1 MTLTGSTAAVI
12 GQLSPAQVLFFSS
25 ANLPAGVTSTRDL
38 PEWELGQFST
48 FVNADGT
55 PSKGRWYPNVA
66 SGSAPYSDADF
77 GFVLD
82 PDPVSG
88 NAVLRTQITDGF
100 ATSNAAQLWRNY
112 DWSAEPEGAPLPLDA
127 YYSWWMRFPQEI
139 SYLNSSGPG
148 PTFGFTNHWQ
158 LYGVAGANQGPFVSI
173 GAGRNTTHDAYFRWH
188 FNLDDRA
195 VFDLPLL
202 IDEPVPVDQWIFVE
216 CRVKASTA
224 ADGRWECWIDGR
236 KVLDYTGILYNTGT
250 TRFGTSW
257 GNYGTLQT
265 PTDPVIY
272 YDDLAITTVPI
283 LPLLAGESATGRRV
297 TLIGDGEGVRRTIAC
312 SDEPYQLTPDAT
324 AWGLTTY
331 SLNTRAV
338 GQIPGEQLQNVRAG
352 VRTFALP
359 VQIEGDTEAEI
370 DERLGWLQQV
380 LDPGREIRVQYRR
393 PDGTEREISALYAGG
408 ADSVSATAD
417 AGHLQRRV
425 VVPLIMKALWP
436 FWRPVANPV
445 TTEGP
450 VTFTDRDFDIVT
462 LVNGGDVDAW
472 PEITV
477 TGYAEGIEAINL
489 TTGRWWRVR
498 RVLEVGDV
506 LRIDTDPRSFGVYVN
521 DVADHPA
528 MDQLSQLAEWH
539 LVPGEN
545 HLLVRGNTATGDEP
559 IGSISFRWR
568 PQFGSC

>member
-48 FVNADGT
+48 FTNADGT
-55 PSKGRWYPNVA
+55 ASRGYWYPNVA
-66 SGSAPYSDADF
+66 SGSAPYSDADYAF
-77 GFVLD
+77 MLD

-88 NAVLRTQITDGF
+88 NAVLRTQVTDGF

-112 DWSAEPEGAPLPLDA
+112 DWSAEPEGAALPLDA

-139 SYLNSSGPG
+139 SYLNSSG

-173 GAGRNTTHDAYFRWH
+173 GAGRNTTHDTYFRWH

-202 IDEPVPVDQWIFVE
+202 IDEPVPVDQWIFIE
-216 CRVKASTA
+216 CRVKASTGT
-224 ADGRWECWIDGR
+224 DGRWECWIDGR
-236 KVLDYTGILYNTGT
+236 KVLDYTGIIYNTGT

-265 PTDPVIY
+265 PTDPVIF
-272 YDDLAITTVPI
+272 YDDIAITTTPI

-297 TLIGDGEGVRRTIAC
+297 TLIGGEGVRRTLAC
-312 SDEPYQLTPDAT
+312 SDEPYQLTPDGT
-324 AWGLTTY
+324 PWGLTTY

-338 GQIPGEQLQNVRAG
+338 GQIPGEQLQSVRAG

-370 DERLGWLQQV
+370 DERLGWLGQV

-408 ADSVSATAD
+408 ADSVSATSN
-417 AGHLQRRV
+417 AGHLQRHV

-436 FWRPVANPV
+436 FWRSTANPV

-462 LVNGGDVDAW
+462 LTNGGDVDAW

-539 LVPGEN
+539 LVPGDN
-545 HLLVRGNTATGDEP
+545 VLLVRGNTATGDEP